1 MTRLPIAAL
10 MTATLLLLG
19 TAAHAQGT
27 TTQTTNTQFNAQRSS
42 VTTTTAAPASQ
53 PAIEVPVIKP
63 TTTTLE
69 NEVKMVANSTNE
81 RNFITLNVENDMF
94 GGGTDQN
101 YTSGVRLTYHRL
113 NANLPKFTRTIDKLV
128 PTYKST
134 PATSIYYSIGQNLYT
149 PADIENPAQ
158 QNNDRPWAAYLYGSA
173 GLVTFD
179 DNRIDELEASIGVVG
194 PAALGEQTQKTIH
207 KWVNS
212 PNPKGWRHQLKNEP
226 ALMLSW
232 NRRFPERYSIDMPE
246 VFNQTMTFTAEP
258 NIGATVGNVYTY
270 ANAGMSFRFNPF
282 EGRYQDAPIKVRP
295 AMPGTGAYV
304 IPEGLM
310 AWQVFGGVEGRAVAQ
325 NIFLDGNTFTDSH
338 SVDKKNF
345 VYDATVGV
353 STAYGK
359 GRISYA
365 LVYRSKEFDE
375 QDDPSIFG
383 TVSLGYRF

>member
-1 MTRLPIAAL
+1 MIRILSTALLIAATL
-10 MTATLLLLG
+10 MG
-19 TAAHAQGT
+19 GAAAFAQT
-27 TTQTTNTQFNAQRSS
+27 SVQTTSTQVEAQQRS
-42 VTTTTAAPASQ
+42 VKTTTTSAPAAQ
-53 PAIEVPVIKP
+53 PSMNVPVVKP

-69 NEVKMVANSTNE
+69 NEVKMVANSTRE

-101 YTSGVRLTYHRL
+101 YTSGVRLTYHRID
-113 NANLPKFTRTIDKLV
+113 ANLPKFTRAIDRLV

-179 DNRIDELEASIGVVG
+179 DNRIDELEASIGMVG

-207 KWVNS
+207 KWVDS

-246 VFNQTMTFTAEP
+246 VFDQTMTFTAEP
-258 NIGATVGNVYTY
+258 NLGITAGNVYTY
-270 ANAGMSFRFNPF
+270 ANAGMSFRLNPF

-295 AMPGTGAYV
+295 AMPGTGAFV

>member
-1 MTRLPIAAL
+1 MIRPLSFAL
-10 MTATLLLLG
+10 MTTALILG
-19 TAAHAQGT
+19 AASAHAQT
-27 TTQTTNTQFNAQRSS
+27 AVQTTKTQVETQSNT
-42 VTTTTAAPASQ
+42 VKKTAPA
-53 PAIEVPVIKP
+53 PAAQGPIEVPVIKP

-69 NEVKMVANSTNE
+69 NEVKLVANSTSE

-101 YTSGVRLTYHRL
+101 YTSGVRLTYHRID
-113 NANLPKFTRTIDKLV
+113 ANLPKFTRALDRLV
-128 PTYKST
+128 PTYEST

-158 QNNDRPWAAYLYGSA
+158 QNNDRPWAGYLYGAA
-173 GLVTFD
+173 GLVTFNG
-179 DNRIDELEASIGVVG
+179 NRIDELEASFGIVG

-212 PNPKGWRHQLKNEP
+212 PNPKGWSHQLKNEP

-232 NRRFPERYSIDMPE
+232 NRRFPERYSIDLPE
-246 VFNQTMTFTAEP
+246 VFDQTMTFTAEP
-258 NIGATVGNVYTY
+258 NLGITAGNVYTY

-295 AMPGTGAYV
+295 AMPGTGAFV
-304 IPEGLM
+304 IPEGLA

-338 SVDKKNF
+338 SVDKKHF
-345 VYDATVGV
+345 VYDATAGV
-353 STAYGK
+353 STAFGK
-359 GRISYA
+359 GRVSYA
-365 LVYRSKEFDE
+365 IVYRSKEFDDQE
-375 QDDPSIFG
+375 DPSIFG

>member
-1 MTRLPIAAL
+1 MIRLPIATL
-10 MTATLLLLG
+10 MTATLLVLG
-19 TAAHAQGT
+19 ASAHAQGT

-113 NANLPKFTRTIDKLV
+113 NANLPKFTRAIDKLV

-258 NIGATVGNVYTY
+258 NLGATVGNVYTY

-304 IPEGLM
+304 IPEGLF

-338 SVDKKNF
+338 SVDKKPF
-345 VYDATVGV
+345 VYDATLGV